1 MSADTTPTPPADTAA
16 PAAPT
21 PAPPAP
27 VPEYAGGFFSNV
39 AALVDKEWRHYFGS
53 AIAWAM
59 LVMWT
64 LVFGW
69 FFYVNLA
76 YFSELSTAGLE
87 QQFGPQKLSLN
98 EHLFAPVYQTMAVV
112 SLFLVPML
120 TMRLFAEEKRQ
131 GTIELLATAP
141 ITTFQVV
148 VGKFL
153 GALGVYVVMILTTLF
168 HVALVWHYATVPFEW
183 KPLGTTL
190 LALVL
195 FGAGAVA
202 IGLFISTLTRNQIVA
217 GAVTFCVML
226 LLWTLGWGNSAT
238 AGPVAKAVA
247 YLGITT
253 HLEDMVRGVLKL
265 SDLVFYASLTTVG
278 LLLSFQSVESQ
289 RWRA

>member
-1 MSADTTPTPPADTAA
+1 M
-16 PAAPT
+16 
-21 PAPPAP
+21 
-27 VPEYAGGFFSNV
+27 
-39 AALVDKEWRHYFGS
+39 
-53 AIAWAM
+53 
-59 LVMWT
+59 
-64 LVFGW
+64 
-69 FFYVNLA
+69 
-76 YFSELSTAGLE
+76 E
-87 QQFGPQKLSLN
+87 QQFGSPKLSLN

-120 TMRLFAEEKRQ
+120 TMRLLAEEKRQ

-153 GALGVYVVMILTTLF
+153 GALGVYAVMILTTLL

-183 KPLGTTL
+183 KPLLTTL
-190 LALVL
+190 LALIL
-195 FGAGAVA
+195 FGSSAVA
-202 IGLFISTLTRNQIVA
+202 IGLFVSSLTRNQIVA

-238 AGPVAKAVA
+238 AGPVAKAIA

-265 SDLVFYASLTTVG
+265 SDLVFYASLTTFG